1 MGLPLILQELKICE
15 KGQENPQEDFEY
27 SKINGNDIRITKFK
41 GTGNKVVIP
50 AQIEGYA
57 VKELGNSVFANN
69 QELKEIILPSELT
82 TIGAAAFKNCTVLT
96 TVRMGARYRVYR
108 E

>member
-1 MGLPLILQELKICE
+1 MTSYQVIQKQNIRWVVNANLLHTRTTYHKIGNMLEKYNE

-41 GTGNKVVIP
+41 GTGSKVVIP
-50 AQIEGYA
+50 AQIEGYT

-69 QELKEIILPSELT
+69 HEVKSE
-82 TIGAAAFKNCTVLT
+82 
-96 TVRMGARYRVYR
+96 
-108 E
+108 